1 MGLSL
6 VISHDLTFKPQAGLA
21 QEDTASSVSLDKN
34 IIYVNPESGNDSQS
48 GEKKYPFKTITQ
60 ALKKATS
67 GVKIQL
73 ASGTYDETTG
83 EIFPLIVN
91 NKIVLQGN
99 SNNQGHNVIIKG
111 GGDFVSPT
119 GAGQNVAIAA
129 LKDAGR
135 ITGITV
141 TNDRSRGHGLWIES
155 SNPEIVGN
163 TFTRNGNTGVSV
175 NGKSSPLIDDNYFY
189 NNSGN
194 GLLVYGVSQ
203 PNVVKNTFEQT
214 GFGISLV

>member
-1 MGLSL
+1 MSKREHRIFHKFYCASIDSTKVHNFILSMLLGLSL

-21 QEDTASSVSLDKN
+21 QEDTASS
-34 IIYVNPESGNDSQS
+34 
-48 GEKKYPFKTITQ
+48 
-60 ALKKATS
+60 
-67 GVKIQL
+67 
-73 ASGTYDETTG
+73 G

-175 NGKSSPLIDDNYFY
+175 NGKSSPLIEDNYFY

-214 GFGISLV
+214 GFGISHRSPN